1 MLKRVERGEVDGAE
15 GIAGGFEVGLSLPS
29 REEGVGKHLGEGSG
43 GVGARGFGFNQFAEV
58 GRVEVE
64 HCDRVGGGVV
74 AP

>member
-29 REEGVGKHLGEGSG
+29 REEGVGKHRGEGSG
-43 GVGARGFGFNQFAEV
+43 GAGARGFGFDQFAEV

-64 HCDRVGGGVV
+64 HCDRVSGGVV

>member
-1 MLKRVERGEVDGAE
+1 MLKRVERGEVDRVE

-29 REEGVGKHLGEGSG
+29 GEEGVGKHRGEGSG
-43 GVGARGFGFNQFAEV
+43 GAGARGFGFDQFPEV

-64 HCDRVGGGVV
+64 RRDGVSGGVV